1 LTPNWGKLSHTH
13 GHCLSAFG
21 ESDRDFAPS
30 PPQLTWQGFPD
41 RSLAS
46 IQSGSSPY
54 QMAPPVECAI
64 GGMPIAPTL
73 PEFM

>member
-1 LTPNWGKLSHTH
+1 LATLS
-13 GHCLSAFG
+13 S
-21 ESDRDFAPS
+21 
-30 PPQLTWQGFPD
+30 

-54 QMAPPVECAI
+54 QMARPVECAI
-64 GGMPIAPTL
+64 GGMPIAPAL